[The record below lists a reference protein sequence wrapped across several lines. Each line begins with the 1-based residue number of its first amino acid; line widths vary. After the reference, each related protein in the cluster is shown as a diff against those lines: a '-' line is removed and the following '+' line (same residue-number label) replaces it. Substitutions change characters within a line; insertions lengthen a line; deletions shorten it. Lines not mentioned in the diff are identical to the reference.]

1 MDAQAPLSFIKQ
13 NLGPERQ
20 LGHIRLSW
28 DTELHSQVGSVYCG
42 NGNGLPCPAVGYIRH
57 LGYKFSQA
65 QNASIV
71 PGLPVTANPDIVGPV
86 GGFGWLLELDAGA
99 PRDLNIS
106 EVEQS
111 PNSTML
117 LSIAYPPGTTV
128 TINATAAWCWPQPG
142 VYTCSEVYRSVASV
156 AQVRSSAGNAYHMS
170 ASGVLTVRIV
180 EFARLYT
187 GNPDWFLP
195 SYGTP
200 ARNDPAGFAIAKFQR
215 GGVLLPNDVHANQI
229 RIQASCGGTGPYCS
243 GTVGSYDPDVCQSG
257 YVQTAY
263 DTCCST
269 SNPNACT
276 FANGSTK
283 SRRLRA
289 RGSRRHA

>member
-1 MDAQAPLSFIKQ
+1 
-13 NLGPERQ
+13 
-20 LGHIRLSW
+20 
-28 DTELHSQVGSVYCG
+28 VGSVYCG